1 MLPSA
6 IQFEIPAPLRI
17 LILIENSLLAAV
29 EVVLA
34 PKIPILV
41 LVLDLDPESV
51 LAKTNSTTPGYFV
64 STSSVRTVAALTK
77 SVVAV
82 LTSPIE
88 LGARLMTATATAT
101 VPEIETTSYQ
111 IQLRCL
117 RLILVGVRHFLGH
130 SVDHS

>member
-17 LILIENSLLAAV
+17 LLLIENSPLAAF

-41 LVLDLDPESV
+41 LTLVLDLDPEPIPE
-51 LAKTNSTTPGYFV
+51 KTNSTTPGCFV
-64 STSSVRTVAALTK
+64 STNSARTAAALAK

-82 LTSPIE
+82 LTRPIE
-88 LGARLMTATATAT
+88 LGARLMTAT

>member
-17 LILIENSLLAAV
+17 LLLIENSPLAAF

-41 LVLDLDPESV
+41 LVLDLDPESIPE
-51 LAKTNSTTPGYFV
+51 KTNSTTPGYFV

-77 SVVAV
+77 SVVAA

-88 LGARLMTATATAT
+88 LGARLMTATAT